1 MNFDLNTCPLSER
14 NGTYGGKAGSK
25 EGILIDGEYWIVKYP
40 QNTQGMR
47 GTLASY
53 TTAPLSEYIG
63 SHIYA
68 TLGIDVHR
76 TELGTRNG
84 KLVVICKDF
93 CKIEGSLR
101 EIRTLKNIYNKELN
115 EQLEASLSSTSD
127 SHLINLED
135 IMIHLHYNPVLRQIP
150 DIQTRFWEQVIV
162 DALINNNDRNNGNWG
177 ILYEEG
183 KYKLAPVFD
192 NGAAFYNKLPD
203 SKLSEYLADAA
214 KFQQSADMS
223 RTVFALNGKP
233 LMANDLTLTENADF
247 YETFFEKRTF
257 LCFEDFNVE
266 LVSFQS
272 QITSSQLNGFFFGL
286 CFVFFDHLYLLNNY
300 LFFVAALANFISA
313 FFCASIRLMIIC

>member
-1 MNFDLNTCPLSER
+1 MMNVTFDLNAYPLSER

-25 EGILIDGEYWIVKYP
+25 EGIVVDGEYWIVKYP

-63 SHIYA
+63 SNIYDI
-68 TLGIDVHR
+68 LGIEVHK

-84 KLVVICKDF
+84 KLVVACKDF
-93 CKIEGSLR
+93 CKKEGSLR

-115 EQLEASLSSTSD
+115 ERLEASLSATSD

-135 IMIHLHYNPVLRQIP
+135 IMIHLDFNPVLQRIP
-150 DIQTRFWEQVIV
+150 DIKERFWEQVIV

-177 ILYEEG
+177 VLYENG
-183 KYKLAPVFD
+183 AYKLAPVFD

-203 SKLSEYLADAA
+203 SKLSEYLTDSV
-214 KFQQSADMS
+214 KFKQSADMS

-233 LMANDLTLTENADF
+233 LMANDLTLIEDDGF
-247 YETFFEKRTF
+247 YETAIRLVPLIQSKLDEITEFINGIPENDTGILICSETRKFFYIQSVDYRFENF
-257 LCFEDFNVE
+257 LLPVYDKA
-266 LVSFQS
+266 
-272 QITSSQLNGFFFGL
+272 IDKGFGL
-286 CFVFFDHLYLLNNY
+286 K
-300 LFFVAALANFISA
+300 
-313 FFCASIRLMIIC
+313 

>member
-93 CKIEGSLR
+93 CKTEGSLR

-233 LMANDLTLTENADF
+233 LMAKDLTLIENADF
-247 YETFFEKRTF
+247 YETAAKLIPLIQSRLNEIAAFIHQIPEKYQDLPICSEARKQFYVQSIAYRLDNF
-257 LCFEDFNVE
+257 LLPVYEKA
-266 LVSFQS
+266 
-272 QITSSQLNGFFFGL
+272 IKNG
-286 CFVFFDHLYLLNNY
+286 
-300 LFFVAALANFISA
+300 
-313 FFCASIRLMIIC
+313 

>member
-1 MNFDLNTCPLSER
+1 MPSLRFVLAPRGYFAFEPVALLCFRTSMCGIGASATIFLCVGVLRRRPYDKYT
-14 NGTYGGKAGSK
+14 GKISK
-25 EGILIDGEYWIVKYP
+25 S
-40 QNTQGMR
+40 QT
-47 GTLASY
+47 
-53 TTAPLSEYIG
+53 
-63 SHIYA
+63 
-68 TLGIDVHR
+68 
-76 TELGTRNG
+76 
-84 KLVVICKDF
+84 
-93 CKIEGSLR
+93 EGSLR

-233 LMANDLTLTENADF
+233 LMAKDLTLIENADF
-247 YETFFEKRTF
+247 YETAAKLIPLIQSRLNEIAAFIHQIPEKYQDLPICSEARKQFYVQSIAYRLDNF
-257 LCFEDFNVE
+257 LLPVYEKA
-266 LVSFQS
+266 
-272 QITSSQLNGFFFGL
+272 IKT
-286 CFVFFDHLYLLNNY
+286 
-300 LFFVAALANFISA
+300 AKAL
-313 FFCASIRLMIIC
+313 